1 VVCYVSKLFLLVVP
15 KRGLCT
21 EAQVCAY
28 STRLHQRCG
37 LCKEHEGL
45 CAETQRCAQG
55 HGESL
60 CDDARGAETTGV
72 FAVSERTDSGVDKIV
87 RDR

>member
-1 VVCYVSKLFLLVVP
+1 MHIAP
-15 KRGLCT
+15 DCT
-21 EAQVCAY
+21 GGADCA
-28 STRLHQRCG
+28 
-37 LCKEHEGL
+37 KEHEGL

-60 CDDARGAETTGV
+60 CNDARGAETTGV
-72 FAVSERTDSGVDKIV
+72 FAVSERTDSGFDEIV

>member
-1 VVCYVSKLFLLVVP
+1 VHIAP
-15 KRGLCT
+15 D
-21 EAQVCAY
+21 
-28 STRLHQRCG
+28 STRGVDCA
-37 LCKEHEGL
+37 KEHEGL

-60 CDDARGAETTGV
+60 CDDARGAEMTRV
-72 FAVSERTDSGVDKIV
+72 FAVSERTDLGVDKIV